1 MSILSKLLAKP
12 SSRDGQQPPEELIRE
27 AKANPGGWVYE
38 ISSQYDPNGEVSPHA
53 IKGAW
58 QVSQTG
64 EIVPGS
70 YQANPNFRAL
80 ASPIGTLSP

>member
-1 MSILSKLLAKP
+1 MKILRKLFGNSTGSDAL
-12 SSRDGQQPPEELIRE
+12 QQPPSDLVRE

-38 ISSQYDPNGEVSPHA
+38 ISGKYDPNGAVPPHA

-64 EIVPGS
+64 EIIPGS
-70 YQANPNFRAL
+70 YKANPNFRAD
-80 ASPIGTLSP
+80 A